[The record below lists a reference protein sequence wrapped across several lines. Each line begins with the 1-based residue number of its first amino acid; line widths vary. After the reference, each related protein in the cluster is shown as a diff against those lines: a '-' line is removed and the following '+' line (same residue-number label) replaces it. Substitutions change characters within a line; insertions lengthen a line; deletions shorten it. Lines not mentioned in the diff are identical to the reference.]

1 MRKEEGNPL
10 RGTAI
15 ITSVNPGFEK
25 VVLGTEYVCPVFL
38 AEKSQLNTCQAGRE
52 QIIIKEALFPWG
64 RGYQERKNKPT
75 SHAIRCHPRKATSH
89 LLLLLPTWKL
99 LYFLSP
105 RFPGTTTEHRVF
117 LKTIWEGV
125 ITSATKVIP

>member
-1 MRKEEGNPL
+1 MRKGEGNPL

-52 QIIIKEALFPWG
+52 QNYYQRGIVSWG
-64 RGYQERKNKPT
+64 
-75 SHAIRCHPRKATSH
+75 
-89 LLLLLPTWKL
+89 
-99 LYFLSP
+99 
-105 RFPGTTTEHRVF
+105 
-117 LKTIWEGV
+117 GV
-125 ITSATKVIP
+125 LREEK